1 MPPSVVI
8 GRGNNRGGSS
18 RSLKGFL
25 VNNPVSLLC
34 DFVLEKSA
42 DEPVRRRLVLYRA
55 LATIV
60 PVPAKCRE
68 LASLAAELEAIE
80 TRHNQLLLDL
90 RQGGAK

>member
-1 MPPSVVI
+1 
-8 GRGNNRGGSS
+8 
-18 RSLKGFL
+18 
-25 VNNPVSLLC
+25 
-34 DFVLEKSA
+34 
-42 DEPVRRRLVLYRA
+42 LVLYRA